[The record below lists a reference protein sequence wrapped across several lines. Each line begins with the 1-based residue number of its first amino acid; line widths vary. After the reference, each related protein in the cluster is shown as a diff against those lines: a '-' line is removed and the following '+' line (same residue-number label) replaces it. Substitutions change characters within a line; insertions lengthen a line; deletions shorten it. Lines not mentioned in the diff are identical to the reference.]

1 MPLIHLLEF
10 KFRESLD
17 SQGRNVKLH
26 EEDRVGKESGDPPF
40 ERTSLE
46 IGAVRL
52 GLLFLSLQMRKAP
65 FLWSIFLIL
74 ASSILL

>member
-1 MPLIHLLEF
+1 MPLIHLLEL
-10 KFRESLD
+10 KIRESLD
-17 SQGRNVKLH
+17 SRGRNVKLH

-52 GLLFLSLQMRKAP
+52 GLLFLSLQMRKHRLLS
-65 FLWSIFLIL
+65 FGLSF
-74 ASSILL
+74 SS